1 MSKERARLDM
11 ACMSQALI
19 IIALRKQVKELEYVL
34 KWVKKDLLIR
44 AEEDSDGFKI
54 VNLSSSLWITLN
66 DVIKEQ
72 VKP

>member
-11 ACMSQALI
+11 AHKLDELI

-44 AEEDSDGFKI
+44 AEEDNDGFKV

-72 VKP
+72 DK

>member
-11 ACMSQALI
+11 AHKADKLI

-44 AEEDSDGFKI
+44 AEEDNDGFKV

-66 DVIKEQ
+66 DVIKER
-72 VKP
+72 VK

>member
-11 ACMSQALI
+11 AHKADELI

-44 AEEDSDGFKI
+44 AEEDNDGFKV

-72 VKP
+72 VK